1 MEAKKKTVKKR
12 ILGVIILAVLI
23 LLAAI
28 CYYLVT
34 NSGKKDGLDFG
45 QIQQT
50 LPEPAAALSN
60 GTTDTSKTLEGH
72 TLVAEN
78 DLYEL
83 YLYEPALSII
93 VRNKST
99 GAVMESTI
107 RDNEKLANVNETWK
121 GFLQSGVVVELQE
134 ETNT

>member
-34 NSGKKDGLDFG
+34 NSGKKDGLEFG

-50 LPEPAAALSN
+50 LSEPAAALSN
-60 GTTDTSKTLEGH
+60 GTTVTSKTLEGH
-72 TLVAEN
+72 T
-78 DLYEL
+78 
-83 YLYEPALSII
+83 
-93 VRNKST
+93 
-99 GAVMESTI
+99 
-107 RDNEKLANVNETWK
+107 
-121 GFLQSGVVVELQE
+121 
-134 ETNT
+134 